1 MHQLELLGGAVGGLT
16 REGLALQLGHH
27 TGVAELLDV
36 VDAGHAADHLLLVEL
51 LQGLEVKMPE
61 ALMPAPRLIVPARD
75 KAKGV
80 RHLHMKHI
88 KAVASPVHL
97 GEKAVTSI
105 LDAEHAVLDLHP

>member
-16 REGLALQLGHH
+16 REAPALPLGHH

-36 VDAGHAADHLLLVEL
+36 VDAGHAADHLLLAEL
-51 LQGLEVKMPE
+51 FQGLEVKMPE
-61 ALMPAPRLIVPARD
+61 TLVLAPSLIVLAQG

-80 RHLHMKHI
+80 CHLHMKHV

-97 GEKAVTSI
+97 GEKEAASI
-105 LDAEHAVLDLHP
+105 PAAQHVVLDLHP